1 MDFNLILTAQTLV
14 LAPHLRESVPVDG
27 MLVVKNIPAKTYLH
41 VTKAQWV
48 LLQQFRQPRTVP
60 VVLGYALEERLCLPL
75 NEFFELVLKAVRANI
90 LLEPNAAAPEVKS
103 TSWRGTVRPEAVAR
117 PLLVLFLFG
126 LGMTFAFRPELPKT
140 YLDALAGLGLLSG
153 ALSLGSLLAASVIRG
168 AGGEVYRPRWNWLSL
183 PPFFTVDRSDTI
195 MLPRVAQLGVI
206 LARPAMLATATGL
219 LAWHQPAWIL
229 FPLIGLLLSL
239 RPILGGRVT
248 TLFRAGRGQHIS
260 DAEHGFIFP
269 PNLRPRVHFRLLMST
284 LSHPDTWVKLVYG
297 VVWTV
302 AIVYLAGRLT
312 EVPLW
317 KIDFWKANGLR
328 VSFGIGSSL
337 LLVAILYAG
346 WELLH
351 YARTR
356 VRHRRQEFRLWQT
369 RWFGG
374 RKFPLDEA
382 GRVKFASSSPLFR
395 NLSTAERQAL
405 AKVLQPATHGARQ
418 WLAEYGLK
426 PTHAA
431 LIVSGRVG
439 LYRVLPSGRNT
450 RVNILT
456 EGDVVGLQDLADP
469 DRPEYRVRALTPVT
483 LLKLDRATIER
494 DLVKSLP
501 KGTLTN
507 IVLKRPF
514 LRQISLCQN
523 WHSQAIERF
532 AQLSTVMNCSAN
544 GLIVEEGSLNHHFFV
559 IFEHRAVVIKS
570 EKQIAVIQ
578 AGEFFGEI
586 GLLQNSTATAAIA
599 ARQGTRCL
607 SISRHDFLRFVTHNH
622 LVALELERV
631 SSKRLGHPIFP
642 LKAGN
647 FRIM

>member
-14 LAPHLRESVPVDG
+14 LAPHLRESEPVDG

-41 VTKAQWV
+41 LSKAQWV

-103 TSWRGTVRPEAVAR
+103 TNWRGTVRPQAVAR
-117 PLLVLFLFG
+117 PLLFLFLTG
-126 LGMTFAFRPELPKT
+126 LGMTLCFQPELPKT
-140 YLDALAGLGLLSG
+140 YVDVLAGLAALSG
-153 ALSLGSLLAASVIRG
+153 ALSLGSAIAACIVRG
-168 AGGEVYRPRWNWLSL
+168 ARGEVYRPRWNWLGL
-183 PPFFTVDRSDTI
+183 PPHFTFDSSDTVI
-195 MLPRVAQLGVI
+195 LAPVAQLGAI
-206 LARPAMLATATGL
+206 MARPAMLATATGL
-219 LAWHQPAWIL
+219 LAWHRPGWNL
-229 FPLIGLLLSL
+229 LPLIGLALSL
-239 RPILGGRVT
+239 RPILGGRVA
-248 TLFRAGRGQHIS
+248 TLFRLGRGRRLS

-269 PNLRPRVHFRLLMST
+269 PNLRPRARWKLLVAT
-284 LSHPDTWVKLVYG
+284 LSHPETWVKLVYG
-297 VVWTV
+297 VTWTL

-312 EVPLW
+312 EVPPW
-317 KIDFWKANGLR
+317 KIEFWKANGLR
-328 VSFGIGSSL
+328 VAIGIGSSL
-337 LLVAILYAG
+337 FVVAVLYVA
-346 WELLH
+346 WELAQ

-356 VRHRRQEFRLWQT
+356 VRHRRQEFRVWQT

-382 GRVKFASSSPLFR
+382 ARIKFASSSPLLR
-395 NLSTAERQAL
+395 TLSSAERQVL
-405 AKVLQPATHGARQ
+405 AKAMQPARHAARQ
-418 WLAEYGLK
+418 WLAEYGPK

-431 LIVSGRVG
+431 LIVSGQVG
-439 LYRVLPSGRNT
+439 LYRVLPSGRTT
-450 RVNILT
+450 RVNILS

-469 DRPEYRVRALTPVT
+469 GRPEYRVRALTPVT
-483 LLKLDRATIER
+483 LLKIDRPTIER
-494 DLVKSLP
+494 DLLKTLP
-501 KGTLTN
+501 KGMLTN
-507 IVLKRPF
+507 FVLKRPF
-514 LRQISLCQN
+514 LRQIALCRN
-523 WHSQAIERF
+523 WHAQAIERF
-532 AQLSTVMNCSAN
+532 AQLSSIMDCDAN
-544 GLIVEEGSLNHHFFV
+544 GLIVEEGSVSHHFFI
-559 IFEHRAVVIKS
+559 IFEHRAVVTKS
-570 EKQIAVIQ
+570 QKQVAVIRS
-578 AGEFFGEI
+578 GEFFGEI

-647 FRIM
+647 FRVM